1 MAFESMCA
9 KATINVPY
17 KHSSIST
24 CCCQQ
29 ATGGINC
36 HRYNRSIV
44 CLFPNTEHPKHSKT
58 FSSLSPES
66 SEKLS
71 LLDFLNIDV
80 PIISSQTPIRTCLIE
95 ILCKP
100 TNARPRT
107 DSPYYEHSSTAMNIT
122 VQFEHA

>member
-1 MAFESMCA
+1 M
-9 KATINVPY
+9 
-17 KHSSIST
+17 
-24 CCCQQ
+24 
-29 ATGGINC
+29 
-36 HRYNRSIV
+36 

-58 FSSLSPES
+58 SSLSPES

-80 PIISSQTPIRTCLIE
+80 PIISSRTPIRTCLIE

-107 DSPYYEHSSTAMNIT
+107 DIPYYVHSSIAMNIT
-122 VQFEHA
+122 VQFDYA